1 MILTINVIIRDDMLA
16 ALALVLGFRVKNK
29 IVKDDNDINNN
40 NIINI
45 TQDIIQDITLT
56 PHGWSNLPGGII
68 TNILPI
74 ISLYHY

>member
-29 IVKDDNDINNN
+29 IVKHDNEINNN
-40 NIINI
+40 NIII
-45 TQDIIQDITLT
+45 TQDIIQDITFT

-68 TNILPI
+68 TNM
-74 ISLYHY
+74 

>member
-1 MILTINVIIRDDMLA
+1 MILTINVIIITRDDMLA

-40 NIINI
+40 NIII
-45 TQDIIQDITLT
+45 TQDIIQDITFT

-68 TNILPI
+68 NII
-74 ISLYHY
+74 TDV